1 MPAPVSF
8 AHLSHRWTEG
18 DARWVLAALD
28 ASGLR
33 PCEFARRSGVH
44 VKRLWSWRRRL
55 GQPRS
60 GVRSPT
66 PPAEA
71 ARLVELVP
79 RSGLLGACR
88 CPLRR
93 SGDPDRLA
101 DPGTRRTGQRPGARA
116 VAVVVPSLPPA
127 VKVYLAIAPVDMRKG
142 VDALARVVRHV
153 IRQEPQLCGALQ
165 YVA

>member
-1 MPAPVSF
+1 MPAPVPNF

-18 DARWVLAALD
+18 DARLVLAALD

-66 PPAEA
+66 PPAQA
-71 ARLVELVP
+71 ARLVELVAAP
-79 RSGLLGACR
+79 ACLEPAAARCVEVVTPTGWQIRVPGEQLSDLVHALSRSSC
-88 CPLRR
+88 
-93 SGDPDRLA
+93 
-101 DPGTRRTGQRPGARA
+101 
-116 VAVVVPSLPPA
+116 
-127 VKVYLAIAPVDMRKG
+127 
-142 VDALARVVRHV
+142 
-153 IRQEPQLCGALQ
+153 
-165 YVA
+165 